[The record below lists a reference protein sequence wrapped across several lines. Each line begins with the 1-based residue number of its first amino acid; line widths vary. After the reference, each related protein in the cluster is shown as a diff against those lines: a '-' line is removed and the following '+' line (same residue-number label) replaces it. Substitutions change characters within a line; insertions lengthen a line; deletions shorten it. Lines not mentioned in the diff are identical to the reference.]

1 MNNFEIKKYPNPILK
16 KKAEEIKEITQETK
30 DLIEKMKEIV
40 KGDEMTVGLAAPQIG
55 VSKRIIIVQT
65 ERGLAAFINPEIIEK
80 TKETETA
87 EEGCLSLP
95 GIFLNIKRWKGIR
108 VKALDEQGKEV
119 DIRAEGFMARVFQ
132 QEIDHINGILIIDRL
147 GWFQRLKVKRK
158 LKNLK

>member
-1 MNNFEIKKYPNPILK
+1 MSKIFKYPDPILK
-16 KKAEEIKEITQETK
+16 KKAEEVKEITPEIR

-40 KGDEMTVGLAAPQIG
+40 KGDEVTVGLAAPQLG

-65 ERGLAAFINPEIIEK
+65 EKGLAAFVNPEIIEK
-80 TKETETA
+80 TKDTETA

-108 VKALDEQGKEV
+108 VKALDEHGEDV
-119 DIRAEGFMARVFQ
+119 EIRADGFIARVFQ
-132 QEIDHINGILIIDRL
+132 QEIDHINGALIIDRL
-147 GWFQRLKVKRK
+147 GWFQRFKIRKK